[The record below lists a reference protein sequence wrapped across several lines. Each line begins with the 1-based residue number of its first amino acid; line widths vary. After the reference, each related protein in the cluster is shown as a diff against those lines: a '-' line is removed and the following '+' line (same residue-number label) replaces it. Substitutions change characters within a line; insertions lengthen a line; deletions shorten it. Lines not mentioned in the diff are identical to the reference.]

1 MCRAQASSMPEGP
14 AVGRVEAKRRALT
27 TPSTAPASN
36 TRWCQAPKLT
46 RQRRRSSGKDGN
58 AGGPDRRPGHAL
70 LSPDKL
76 AHAHVH
82 AGGAFVR
89 HVLSTH
95 DSDRGH
101 DQRWRE
107 RPRRGGLGP
116 PAGQDTGV
124 VHASVG
130 SATAIPAPVAT
141 AAQSAAARRRA
152 LQVAAAEALERGR
165 GHGATRGERTS

>member
-27 TPSTAPASN
+27 TPSTAPASK
-36 TRWCQAPKLT
+36 TRWCRAPKLT
-46 RQRRRSSGKDGN
+46 CQRRRSSGKDGN
-58 AGGPDRRPGHAL
+58 AGGPDRRPDHAL

-76 AHAHVH
+76 THVH
-82 AGGAFVR
+82 VLAGGAFVQ

-107 RPRRGGLGP
+107 RPRRGTLGP
-116 PAGQDTGV
+116 PTGQDTGV

-130 SATAIPAPVAT
+130 AAAATPAPMAT
-141 AAQSAAARRRA
+141 AAQSAAAPTGA
-152 LQVAAAEALERGR
+152 HEVAAAEALECGSRSWSHQG
-165 GHGATRGERTS
+165 

>member
-1 MCRAQASSMPEGP
+1 MPARPAS
-14 AVGRVEAKRRALT
+14 GRVEAQRRALT
-27 TPSTAPASN
+27 TPSTAPASK
-36 TRWCQAPKLT
+36 TRWCRAPKLT

-58 AGGPDRRPGHAL
+58 AGRPDRRPDHTL

-76 AHAHVH
+76 AHAHVL
-82 AGGAFVR
+82 AGGAFVQ

-95 DSDRGH
+95 GSDKGH

-107 RPRRGGLGP
+107 RPRRDALGP

-130 SATAIPAPVAT
+130 SATATPAAVAT
-141 AAQSAAARRRA
+141 AAQSAAAPTRA
-152 LQVAAAEALERGR
+152 HEVAAAQALERGSR
-165 GHGATRGERTS
+165 SWSHQG